1 MVSLAI
7 RRSRGMSGDVKIPG
21 DKSIS
26 HRSIMLGALAQGTTT
41 VSNFLTSDDC
51 LHTAQC
57 FRQLGIAIEQ
67 EATTVTVK
75 GRGLRGL
82 SEPGT
87 VLDVGNSGTT
97 MRLLAGILAGQP
109 FYSVMTGDASIRR
122 RPMGRVA
129 KPLRAMGASVFG
141 RDGGQLAPLTIMG
154 GGLRAIQ
161 YETEVAS
168 AQVKSAILLAGL
180 FADGWTEVREPL
192 QSRNHTELMLQGL
205 GAEVEVSE
213 RVVRVHGGPALRSGQ
228 WEVPGDISSAAFLLV
243 AGLIVPNSR
252 LRLLDV
258 GLNPTRTGIID
269 VLQTMGGSIRVENE
283 RVSAG
288 EPIGDLVVESSK
300 LRGCVVE
307 GDLIPRLIDEIP
319 VLAVAACF
327 ASGTTTIQDAAELKV
342 KESNRIAATATELT
356 KLGANVTEL
365 PDGLEVRG
373 GHRLH
378 GTACESHGDHRMAL
392 ALAIAG
398 LGADGTTTVAHAE
411 AVNVSFPGFAEAMV
425 GLGGEVEILCG

>member
-1 MVSLAI
+1 MVSLSI
-7 RRSRGMSGDVKIPG
+7 HRSRGLNGDIKIPG

-26 HRSIMLGALAQGTTT
+26 HRSIMLGALAQGTTI
-41 VSNFLTSDDC
+41 VSNFLASDDC

-67 EATTVTVK
+67 DGTKVTVQ

-82 SEPGT
+82 REPDT

-97 MRLLAGILAGQP
+97 MRLLSGILAGQP
-109 FYSVMTGDASIRR
+109 FYSVVTGDASIRR
-122 RPMGRVA
+122 RPMGRIA

-141 RDGGQLAPLTIMG
+141 RDGGQLAPLTIVG
-154 GGLRAIQ
+154 GGLRAVQ
-161 YETEVAS
+161 YETDVAS

-180 FADGWTEVREPL
+180 FADGWTEVFEPL
-192 QSRNHTELMLQGL
+192 QSRNHTEVMLQGL
-205 GAEVEVSE
+205 GAEIEVSG
-213 RVVRVHGGPALRSGQ
+213 RLVRVQGGPTLRGGQ

-258 GLNPTRTGIID
+258 GLNPTRTGIIE
-269 VLQTMGGSIRVENE
+269 VLQRMGGSISVENE

-288 EPIGDLVVESSK
+288 EPIGDLIVESSE
-300 LRGCVVE
+300 LTGCVVG

-327 ASGTTTIQDAAELKV
+327 ASGTTTIEDAAELKV
-342 KESNRIAATATELT
+342 KESNRIAATAAELA
-356 KLGANVTEL
+356 KLGANITEL

-373 GHRLH
+373 GQRLH
-378 GTACESHGDHRMAL
+378 GTECESHGDHRMAL

-398 LGADGTTTVAHAE
+398 LAADGVTTVAHAE
-411 AVNVSFPGFAEAMV
+411 AVNVSFPGFAAAMAN
-425 GLGGEVEILCG
+425 LGGEVESLCE